1 MVDTIHIQPNTERNC
16 SKGVDDFYLASCNGT
31 ITVTGSLTVEE
42 AVELMQKKILLKKA
56 MVKLSWLPLF
66 APPDVASPLAKVF
79 THATFLSTWFYLLN
93 NLAEKQ
99 KYLHMQEFM
108 LTTTDV
114 YVWTNIIS
122 NKKSRNIF
130 ICVIFRFLLQCY
142 QTSEMSTYVELLF
155 CKEWLTF

>member
-1 MVDTIHIQPNTERNC
+1 MVDTIHIQPNMERNC

-42 AVELMQKKILLKKA
+42 AVELMQKNILLKKA
-56 MVKLSWLPLF
+56 MVKLSWLPSF

-79 THATFLSTWFYLLN
+79 SHATFFSTQFFLLK

-108 LTTTDV
+108 LITTDV
-114 YVWTNIIS
+114 YV
-122 NKKSRNIF
+122 
-130 ICVIFRFLLQCY
+130 
-142 QTSEMSTYVELLF
+142 
-155 CKEWLTF
+155 